1 MIGTD
6 SVLANIRDLAIG
18 RNQGQPARMSLVDNT
33 AAAVEAHFSRTPL
46 DGPWLQVVLREQPES
61 IGPFT
66 GKAVRRPPT
75 VILKQ
80 GDRPL
85 AMMVGELLIVSR
97 TAPRC
102 VRVPLVREARA
113 RVMDY
118 EQLSD
123 ARLLKLAGATV

>member
-33 AAAVEAHFSRTPL
+33 SAAVEAHFSRTPF
-46 DGPWLQVVLREQPES
+46 DGPWLQVVLRKQPEA

-66 GKAVRRPPT
+66 GKAVQRPPT
-75 VILKQ
+75 AILKQ
-80 GDRPL
+80 GTRPL
-85 AMMVGELLIVSR
+85 AMFVGELLIVSR

-102 VRVPLVREARA
+102 VRMPLLREARA
-113 RVMDY
+113 RVLDY
-118 EQLSD
+118 EQVNDS
-123 ARLLKLAGATV
+123 RLLKLVGA